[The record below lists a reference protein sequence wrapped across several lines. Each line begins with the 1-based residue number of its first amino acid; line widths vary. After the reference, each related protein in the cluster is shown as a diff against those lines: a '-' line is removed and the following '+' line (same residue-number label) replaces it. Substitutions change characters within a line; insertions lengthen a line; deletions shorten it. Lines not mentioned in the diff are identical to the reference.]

1 MKGIEEHDR
10 SSIIHIHSKTAR
22 RKEPMEIQHK
32 RQEEN
37 NPKIYITLER
47 LEFHIK
53 GNKETI
59 NGNFTI
65 RS

>member
-37 NPKIYITLER
+37 NPKYI
-47 LEFHIK
+47 
-53 GNKETI
+53 
-59 NGNFTI
+59 
-65 RS
+65 